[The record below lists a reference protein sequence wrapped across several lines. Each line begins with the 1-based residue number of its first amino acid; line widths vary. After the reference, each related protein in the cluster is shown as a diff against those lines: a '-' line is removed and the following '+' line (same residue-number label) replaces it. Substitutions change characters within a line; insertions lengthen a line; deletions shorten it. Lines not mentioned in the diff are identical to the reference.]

1 MRLKWPGLVYR
12 AENVLSNRGE
22 QLKVYVKREAKAL
35 GWLWLAHTCSYGTQE
50 VLKGSMYGRD
60 SSGTIQLA
68 VAAAAMGHVKTLER
82 QPTPPRVIGQ
92 STKETQ
98 APKPYTNAP
107 WAPVFM
113 RRHLQGGLA
122 LGCPLRLCL
131 SPRFVLSCRAIGR
144 LRGFCRLPNVEDCM
158 ASRRSVRGLFCTGIP
173 ALQHVQVALCSS
185 PPTRHH
191 PSCAHRSIVPKRSAT
206 VARS

>member
-12 AENVLSNRGE
+12 AENVSSNRAE
-22 QLKVYVKREAKAL
+22 QLKVYVKREARAL
-35 GWLWLAHTCSYGTQE
+35 GWLWLARTCSYETQE

-92 STKETQ
+92 STKERQ

-113 RRHLQGGLA
+113 RRHLQGGF
-122 LGCPLRLCL
+122 GP
-131 SPRFVLSCRAIGR
+131 
-144 LRGFCRLPNVEDCM
+144 RLPTPT
-158 ASRRSVRGLFCTGIP
+158 L
-173 ALQHVQVALCSS
+173 LVAAF
-185 PPTRHH
+185 R
-191 PSCAHRSIVPKRSAT
+191 IVMPDNREIAKGVSTA
-206 VARS
+206 